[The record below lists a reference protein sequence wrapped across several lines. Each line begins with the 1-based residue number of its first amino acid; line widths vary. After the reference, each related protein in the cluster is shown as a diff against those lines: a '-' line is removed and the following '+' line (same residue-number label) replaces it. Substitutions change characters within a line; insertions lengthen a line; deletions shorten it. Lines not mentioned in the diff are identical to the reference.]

1 MLPELQTAAG
11 MTFFCRLETRSH
23 FSTCAEVNVL
33 CVCVGVCVLN
43 ARNKVYG

>member
-11 MTFFCRLETRSH
+11 MTFFVGWKQDHIL
-23 FSTCAEVNVL
+23 ALVL
-33 CVCVGVCVLN
+33 KSMFCVCVCVLN